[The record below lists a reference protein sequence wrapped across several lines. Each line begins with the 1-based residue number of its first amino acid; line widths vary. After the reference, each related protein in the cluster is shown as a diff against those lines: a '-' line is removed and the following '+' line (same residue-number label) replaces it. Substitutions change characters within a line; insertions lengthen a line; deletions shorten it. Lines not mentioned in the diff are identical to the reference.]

1 MTDDTTS
8 NTRKVLHNPSFLRLW
23 LGRIGISFAYQME
36 GVAVGWQMY
45 ALTDST
51 FYLGLVGLA
60 QFLPMVAL
68 TLVVGQVVDRFDRR
82 RILQVC
88 TLIEAGCVGA
98 LALGSYQGWLTA
110 HWLLLIVALIG
121 ASHAFEGPSLQSL
134 LPSIIP
140 RELFPTAAAISTSA
154 MQTSSI
160 IGPAIG
166 GFLYTINASV
176 VYTVS
181 AGCFLFASIM
191 VLRIRYDRS
200 STIKEPVNRKS
211 IFAGLHFIWS
221 KPLVLG
227 AISLDLFAVLLG
239 GATALLPVFAKD
251 ILHTGP
257 MGLGLLRSAP
267 AIGAL
272 ITSIYLARH
281 PIQHHVGKVMFNA
294 VFVFGLATILFGV
307 STSFYLS
314 LFALL
319 VLGGSDIISV
329 VIRHTL
335 VQLGTPDEMRGRV
348 SAVNSLFIGTS
359 NQLGEFESGLTASLF
374 GVVPAVVLGGLG
386 TIAVVFVWM
395 KLFPTLKNADTIT

>member
-1 MTDDTTS
+1 MSITPESKTQTIL
-8 NTRKVLHNPSFLRLW
+8 RNPSFLRLW

-45 ALTDST
+45 ALTNST

-82 RILQVC
+82 KILQVC
-88 TLIEAGCVGA
+88 TLIEATCVGA
-98 LALGSYQGWLTA
+98 LALGSNQGWLNA
-110 HWLLLIVALIG
+110 HLLLLIVAVIG
-121 ASHAFEGPSLQSL
+121 ASHAFEGPALQSL
-134 LPSIIP
+134 LPGIVP
-140 RELFPTAAAISTSA
+140 RELFPTAAAMSTSA

-166 GFLYTINASV
+166 GFLYTISASV
-176 VYTVS
+176 VYSVS
-181 AGCFLFASIM
+181 AGCFLLASVM
-191 VLRIRYDRS
+191 VLLIRYDR
-200 STIKEPVNRKS
+200 TTVMKEPVNIKS
-211 IFAGLHFIWS
+211 IFAGIHFIWS
-221 KPLVLG
+221 KPIVLG

-239 GATALLPVFAKD
+239 GATALLPVYAKD

-257 MGLGLLRSAP
+257 MGLGLLRSGP

-272 ITSIYLARH
+272 LTSVYLARH
-281 PIQHHVGKVMFNA
+281 PIRSQVGKIMFVA
-294 VFVFGLATILFGV
+294 VIVFGIATILFGL
-307 STSFYLS
+307 STSFILS
-314 LFALL
+314 LITLL
-319 VLGGSDIISV
+319 ILGGSDVISV

-359 NQLGEFESGLTASLF
+359 NQLGEFESGITAAIF
-374 GVVPAVVLGGLG
+374 GVVPAVVIGGLG
-386 TIAVVFVWM
+386 TIVIVFTWM
-395 KLFPTLKNADTIT
+395 RLFPSLKNADTIT